1 MDRDSIYQDKNQ
13 YAWGEMFLTRLRNMQ
28 KTQLQEDHQN
38 QNSSF
43 KTTTKR
49 RHLKSFHFISPNVIL
64 SIVLKTFL
72 LLKVIF
78 KDHSLTKPHTIAHI
92 LFFQLQ
98 AAFTE

>member
-28 KTQLQEDHQN
+28 KTQLQEDH